1 MSASWDLVNL
11 LTLLNW
17 NTLPGW
23 LWLLLWGSSLAVVMY
38 WQKRWL
44 QRDQVGFPDVIMLA
58 RADTTVVE
66 CNEACQKIL
75 GDWRGRR
82 WIDVLLAEEQEQAQQ
97 KIAHLTPQQPTFTR
111 VGRVSDA
118 SGQTRWFEWINQG
131 IFDWRGR
138 LQFIRG
144 VGRDI
149 TEKKQLEENLR
160 LREAQLRTLLDALP
174 LAVWARD
181 PQGVLI
187 LQNATDRAWFG
198 DLLGT
203 SLEEVAQQHPHWPE
217 YTSQVL
223 SDVERQG
230 FCQFEGKEMIQ
241 GQERY
246 TYRFAVK
253 LQDQSKGLGLLG
265 IVLDI
270 TEQKRLEQE
279 VWEQEERFR
288 AFLNNSHDIL
298 CRIDAQGLLHT
309 LNPPAAEKIL
319 GRAPNQGEAVPLD
332 WVHPEDRQNV
342 ANALEQ
348 LKARPG
354 ETLSFI
360 YRAQHADGQWVWL
373 ESLCTNLLEDPSVQG
388 IVSST
393 RDITQQKQ
401 VELALRESEARF
413 REIAEAVPVVFFVY
427 SADLSQSLYKS
438 PQSEKIWG
446 YTAEEFRRKPDLWK
460 DRIHPED
467 LPRVLQAAARATQE
481 AQQITYRLFHRD
493 GRLRWLRTSCR
504 PILNEQQEVIRIVG
518 ITEDIT
524 EQKEAE
530 LALQESEAR
539 LRAILDGIPFSI
551 FLKDLEGRYL
561 HVNKTYL
568 QQRGCKAEELFGKL
582 DSELFASEEA
592 LEFRD
597 QDQKVLQSPHPV
609 SYERTFFR
617 DGKRLTQWVTKFALR
632 DQQGSPYAVCG
643 IAVDITPLKQAQDL
657 LLKEAER
664 ERLLGALLRRIR
676 QDLDLQSILQTTV
689 AEVREVFQVDRVMI
703 YQLQEGVGGF
713 VAAESVAD
721 PWPSHLG
728 RYVWDEYFQR
738 DPRYR
743 KYQEGFVQAIA
754 NVATANLD
762 PCYRELLESF
772 QAQANLVIPIR
783 QGEALWGLLVVQHCQ
798 SSRPWQEW
806 EIRLLQELS
815 DQLAIALQQAQLY
828 EQLQALNQTLEEKV
842 RQRTS
847 ELQRSL
853 QFEALLKRITDRVRD
868 SLDEAEILNTALR
881 ELGENL
887 NADGCDIGLYN
898 ADLTLSTIS
907 YEYCP
912 RSNSSLNISI
922 SIKGGPYDDVHQQ
935 LLAGQPCLF
944 CFYCPEKTV
953 EKRQVVMACPLPD
966 KGQVLGDLWIFRSA
980 ERSFDQQEMQLIQ
993 QVANQC
999 AIGLRQARLFRAA
1012 QEQVQALER
1021 LNRLKDDFISTVSHE
1036 LRTPLASMKM
1046 ALHML
1051 QVAPAREKQAQYL
1064 SIAQR
1069 ECQREIELIN
1079 DLLDL
1084 QRLEAGAYA
1093 LNLQTLTWEALL
1105 GDLLLAIGERART
1118 KGQTFQANVPLESS
1132 ITTDPLLLGRILR
1145 ELLHNAV
1152 KYTPGQ
1158 GSIRLEVRVE
1168 ANRTRI
1174 QVRNSQEIPAEEL
1187 TRIFDRFYRIPSH
1200 DPWKEGG
1207 TGLGLALVKQM
1218 VDQLR
1223 GSIEVSSA
1231 AGWTTFTLHLPPLP
1245 QF

>member
-1 MSASWDLVNL
+1 MSVPWDLVNL
-11 LTLLNW
+11 ITLLDR

-23 LWLLLWGSSLAVVMY
+23 LWLLLWGSSLVAVIY
-38 WQKRWL
+38 WQRRWF
-44 QRDQVGFPDVIMLA
+44 QRAQVVFSDVIMLA

-66 CNEACQKIL
+66 CNEACRKLL
-75 GDWRGRR
+75 GNWRGRR
-82 WIDVLLAEEQEQAQQ
+82 WIDALPTEEQEQVRQ
-97 KIAHLTPQQPTFTR
+97 KIAQLTPQQPTFTR
-111 VGRVSDA
+111 VGRVLDA
-118 SGQTRWFEWINQG
+118 AGQIRWFEWINQG
-131 IFDWRGR
+131 IFDRRGR
-138 LQFIRG
+138 LRFIRG
-144 VGRDI
+144 VGRDM

-160 LREAQLRTLLDALP
+160 LREAQLRALLDALP

-203 SLEEVAQQHPHWPE
+203 SLEEAARQYPHWPE
-217 YTSQVL
+217 RCSQVL
-223 SDVERQG
+223 SDLERQG
-230 FCQFEGKEMIQ
+230 VSQFEGKEVIQ

-246 TYRFAVK
+246 TYRLAVK
-253 LQDQSKGLGLLG
+253 LQDESKGLGLLG

-270 TEQKRLEQE
+270 TEQKRLQQELIEQ
-279 VWEQEERFR
+279 QERFR
-288 AFLNNSHDIL
+288 AFINNSHDIL
-298 CRIDAQGLLHT
+298 HRVDAQGRLYC
-309 LNPPAAEKIL
+309 LNPPVAEKIL
-319 GRAPNQGEAVPLD
+319 GLTPQPGEPQPLEL
-332 WVHPEDRQNV
+332 VHPEDRE
-342 ANALEQ
+342 AIASACEQ
-348 LKARPG
+348 LLSQPG
-354 ETLSFI
+354 QTLCFV
-360 YRAQHADGQWVWL
+360 YRMQHADGHWVWL
-373 ESLCTNLLEDPSVQG
+373 ESLCTNLLDDPLVQG

-393 RDITQQKQ
+393 RNITQQKQ
-401 VELALRESEARF
+401 AELALRESEARF
-413 REIAEAVPVVFFVY
+413 REIAEAVPVTFFLQ
-427 SADLSQSLYKS
+427 SADFSRPLYKS
-438 PQSEKIWG
+438 PRCEQIFG
-446 YTAEEFRRKPDLWK
+446 YTPEELYRQPDLWK
-460 DRIHPED
+460 ERIHPED
-467 LPRVLQAAARATQE
+467 LPRVMETLSLV
-481 AQQITYRLFHRD
+481 AQGKMSVTYRIFHPD
-493 GRLRWLRTSCR
+493 GRLHWLRTSCY
-504 PILNEQQEVIRIVG
+504 PVLNEQQEVVHIAG

-539 LRAILDGIPFSI
+539 LTAILDEIPFSI

-561 HVNKTYL
+561 HVNRAYL
-568 QQRGCKAEELFGKL
+568 QQRGCEAEELIGKT
-582 DSELFASEEA
+582 DDELFMPEEA
-592 LEFRD
+592 LEFRE
-597 QDQKVLQSPHPV
+597 QDQRALQSPHPI
-609 SYERTFFR
+609 SYERIFFR
-617 DGKRLTQWVTKFALR
+617 NGNELSQWITKFALR
-632 DQQGSPYAVCG
+632 NRQGDPYAVCG
-643 IAVDITPLKQAQDL
+643 VVVDITPLKEAQEVL
-657 LLKEAER
+657 RQEAER

-676 QDLDLQSILQTTV
+676 QALDLKTLLETTV
-689 AEVREVFQVDRVMI
+689 AEVREFLQVDRVMI
-703 YQLQEGVGGF
+703 YQLQENSGGI
-713 VAAESVAD
+713 VVAESVAD

-728 RYVWDEYFQR
+728 RYVWDEHFQR
-738 DPRYR
+738 DPCYC
-743 KYQEGFVQAIA
+743 KYQEGFVQAVGD
-754 NVATANLD
+754 VATANLD

-783 QGEALWGLLVVQHCQ
+783 QGEALWGLLVAQHCQ

-815 DQLAIALQQAQLY
+815 NQLAIALQQAQLY
-828 EQLQALNQTLEEKV
+828 EQLQVLNQTLEEKV

-887 NADGCDIGLYN
+887 NVEGCDIGLYN
-898 ADLTLSTIS
+898 TDLALSTIS

-912 RSNSSLNISI
+912 RWESTLHTCISFTQY
-922 SIKGGPYDDVHQQ
+922 PDLYAQ
-935 LLAGQPCLF
+935 LLRGEPCIF
-944 CFYCPEKTV
+944 CFLPDTP
-953 EKRQVVMACPLPD
+953 RQGSILVCPLRD
-966 KGQVLGDLWIFRSA
+966 KEQVLGDLWVFRSSG
-980 ERSFDQQEMQLIQ
+980 ESFDEQEVNLVA

-999 AIGLRQARLFRAA
+999 AIGLRQARLFQAA

-1036 LRTPLASMKM
+1036 LRTPLTSLKM

-1051 QVAPAREKQAQYL
+1051 QVAPAGEKQAQYL
-1064 SIAQR
+1064 AIAQR

-1084 QRLEAGAYA
+1084 QRLKAGAYA

-1105 GDLLLAIGERART
+1105 GDLLLAIGERARA
-1118 KGQTFQANVPLESS
+1118 KGQTFQARVPLESS

-1158 GSIRLEVRVE
+1158 GSIHLEVRVE
-1168 ANRTRI
+1168 ANQTRI
-1174 QVRNSQEIPAEEL
+1174 QVSNSREIPAEEL
-1187 TRIFDRFYRIPSH
+1187 TRIFERFYRIPSQ
-1200 DPWKEGG
+1200 DPWQEGG

-1223 GSIEVSSA
+1223 GSLEVSSS
-1231 AGWTTFTLHLPPLP
+1231 AGWTTFTLRLPQLP

>member
-1 MSASWDLVNL
+1 MSVSWNLVNL
-11 LTLLNW
+11 NTLLDR

-66 CNEACQKIL
+66 CNEACQKL
-75 GDWRGRR
+75 LSNWRGKR
-82 WIDVLLAEEQEQAQQ
+82 WIDVLPAEEQEQVRQ
-97 KIAHLTPQQPTFTR
+97 KIAQLTPQQPTFTR

-131 IFDWRGR
+131 IFDRRGR

-203 SLEEVAQQHPHWPE
+203 SLEEAAQQHPHWLE

-223 SDVERQG
+223 ADLERQG
-230 FCQFEGKEMIQ
+230 FSQLEGKEVIQ

-246 TYRFAVK
+246 TYRLAVK

-270 TEQKRLEQE
+270 TEQKRLQRELTDQ
-279 VWEQEERFR
+279 QERFR
-288 AFLNNSHDIL
+288 AFINNSHDIL
-298 CRIDAQGLLHT
+298 HRVDAQGRLYC
-309 LNPPAAEKIL
+309 LNPPVAEKIL
-319 GRAPNQGEAVPLD
+319 GLTPQPGEPQPLEL
-332 WVHPEDRQNV
+332 VHPEDRE
-342 ANALEQ
+342 AIASACEQ
-348 LKARPG
+348 LLSQPG
-354 ETLSFI
+354 QTLCFV
-360 YRAQHADGQWVWL
+360 YRMQHADGHWVWL
-373 ESLCTNLLEDPSVQG
+373 ESLCTNLLEDPLVQG
-388 IVSST
+388 MVAST

-413 REIAEAVPVVFFVY
+413 REIAEAVPVTFFVQ
-427 SADLSQSLYKS
+427 SADFSRALYKS
-438 PQSEKIWG
+438 PRCEQIFG
-446 YTAEEFRRKPDLWK
+446 YTPEELYRQPDLWK
-460 DRIHPED
+460 ERIHPED
-467 LPRVLQAAARATQE
+467 LPRVMETLSLATQGKMSV
-481 AQQITYRLFHRD
+481 TYRIFHPD
-493 GRLRWLRTSCR
+493 GRLRWLRTSCY
-504 PILNEQQEVIRIVG
+504 PVLNEQQEVVHIAG

-568 QQRGCKAEELFGKL
+568 QQRGCKAEELIGKL

-597 QDQKVLQSPHPV
+597 QDQKALQSPHPV

-617 DGKRLTQWVTKFALR
+617 DGKRLTQWVTKLALR

-643 IAVDITPLKQAQDL
+643 IAMDITALKQAQDL

-738 DPRYR
+738 DPCYR
-743 KYQEGFVQAIA
+743 KYQEGFVQAVGDVAIA
-754 NVATANLD
+754 DLD

-783 QGEALWGLLVVQHCQ
+783 RGEDLWGLLVAQHCQ
-798 SSRPWQEW
+798 SSRPWQGW

-887 NADGCDIGLYN
+887 NADGCDIALYN

-912 RSNSSLNISI
+912 RLGSALHTCI
-922 SIKGGPYDDVHQQ
+922 PFAQYPDLYAQ
-935 LLAGQPCLF
+935 LLRGEPCIF
-944 CFYCPEKTV
+944 CLLPDAP
-953 EKRQVVMACPLPD
+953 RQGSVLVCPLRD
-966 KGQVLGDLWIFRSA
+966 GEQVLGDLWVFRSS
-980 ERSFDQQEMQLIQ
+980 EESFDEQEMNLVA

-1036 LRTPLASMKM
+1036 LRTPLTSMKM
-1046 ALHML
+1046 ALKML
-1051 QVAPAREKQAQYL
+1051 QMAPTGEKRAQYL
-1064 SIAQR
+1064 AIAER

-1084 QRLEAGAYA
+1084 QRLKAGAYA

>member
-1 MSASWDLVNL
+1 MSVSWNLVNL
-11 LTLLNW
+11 NTLLDR

-82 WIDVLLAEEQEQAQQ
+82 WIDVLPAEEQEQAQQ

-111 VGRVSDA
+111 ISRVADA
-118 SGQTRWFEWINQG
+118 AGQVRWFEWINQG
-131 IFDWRGR
+131 IFDRRGR

-203 SLEEVAQQHPHWPE
+203 SLEEAAQQHPHWLE

-230 FCQFEGKEMIQ
+230 FSQLEGKEVIQ

-270 TEQKRLEQE
+270 TEQKRLQRELTDQ
-279 VWEQEERFR
+279 QERFR
-288 AFLNNSHDIL
+288 AFINNSHDIL
-298 CRIDAQGLLHT
+298 HRVDAQGRLYC
-309 LNPPAAEKIL
+309 LNPPVAEKIL
-319 GRAPNQGEAVPLD
+319 GLTPQPGEPQPLEL
-332 WVHPEDRQNV
+332 VHPEDRE
-342 ANALEQ
+342 AIASACEQ
-348 LKARPG
+348 LLSQPG
-354 ETLSFI
+354 QTLCFV
-360 YRAQHADGQWVWL
+360 YRMQHADGHWVWL
-373 ESLCTNLLEDPSVQG
+373 ESLCTNLLDDPLVQG

-460 DRIHPED
+460 DTIHPED

-539 LRAILDGIPFSI
+539 LRAILDGIPFPI

-561 HVNKTYL
+561 QVNTAYLGCNQEEILGKTD
-568 QQRGCKAEELFGKL
+568 AELFPPE
-582 DSELFASEEA
+582 DA
-592 LEFRD
+592 LKFRE
-597 QDQKVLQSPHPV
+597 QDQRAIQSPDPISCESVV
-609 SYERTFFR
+609 SRNGREISR
-617 DGKRLTQWVTKFALR
+617 WVTKFALR
-632 DQQGSPYAVCG
+632 DQQGDPYAVCG
-643 IAVDITPLKQAQDL
+643 VVVDITPLKEAQEVL
-657 LLKEAER
+657 RQEAER

-676 QDLDLQSILQTTV
+676 QALDLQTLLETTV
-689 AEVREVFQVDRVMI
+689 AEVREFLQVDRVMI

-738 DPRYR
+738 DPCYR
-743 KYQEGFVQAIA
+743 KYQEGFVQAVGDVAIA
-754 NVATANLD
+754 DLD

-783 QGEALWGLLVVQHCQ
+783 RGEDLWGFLVAQHCQ

-887 NADGCDIGLYN
+887 NADGCYIGLYN
-898 ADLTLSTIS
+898 ADLTLSAIS

-912 RSNSSLNISI
+912 RLGSALHTCI
-922 SIKGGPYDDVHQQ
+922 PFAQYPDLYAQ
-935 LLAGQPCLF
+935 LLRGEPCIF
-944 CFYCPEKTV
+944 CLLPDAP
-953 EKRQVVMACPLPD
+953 RQGSVLVCPLRD
-966 KGQVLGDLWIFRSA
+966 GEQVLGDLWVFRSS
-980 ERSFDQQEMQLIQ
+980 EESFDEQEMDLVA

-1152 KYTPGQ
+1152 KYTPVQ
-1158 GSIRLEVRVE
+1158 GSIRLRIGTESRRSVVEVS
-1168 ANRTRI
+1168 
-1174 QVRNSQEIPAEEL
+1174 NSQEIPAEEL
-1187 TRIFDRFYRIPSH
+1187 TRIFERFYRIPSH

-1223 GSIEVSSA
+1223 GSIEVNSS
-1231 AGWTTFTLHLPPLP
+1231 AGWTTFTLHLPELP

>member
-38 WQKRWL
+38 WQRRWL

-111 VGRVSDA
+111 ISRVADA
-118 SGQTRWFEWINQG
+118 AGQVRWFEWINQG
-131 IFDWRGR
+131 IFDRRGR
-138 LQFIRG
+138 FQFIRG

-203 SLEEVAQQHPHWPE
+203 SLEEAAREYPHWLE

>member
-38 WQKRWL
+38 WQRRWL

-111 VGRVSDA
+111 ISRVADA
-118 SGQTRWFEWINQG
+118 AGQVRWFEWINQG
-131 IFDWRGR
+131 IFDRRGR

-738 DPRYR
+738 DPCYR
-743 KYQEGFVQAIA
+743 KYQEGFVQAVGDVAIA
-754 NVATANLD
+754 DLD

>member
-38 WQKRWL
+38 WQRRWL

-111 VGRVSDA
+111 ISRVADA
-118 SGQTRWFEWINQG
+118 AGQVRWFEWINQG
-131 IFDWRGR
+131 IFDRRGR
-138 LQFIRG
+138 FQFIRG

-203 SLEEVAQQHPHWPE
+203 SLEEAAREYPHWLE

-460 DRIHPED
+460 DTIHPED

-524 EQKEAE
+524 ERKEAE

-539 LRAILDGIPFSI
+539 LRAILDGIPFPI

-815 DQLAIALQQAQLY
+815 DQLAIVLQQAQLY

-1223 GSIEVSSA
+1223 GSLEVSSS

>member
-38 WQKRWL
+38 WQRRWL

-111 VGRVSDA
+111 ISRVADA
-118 SGQTRWFEWINQG
+118 AGQVRWFEWINQG
-131 IFDWRGR
+131 IFDRRGR
-138 LQFIRG
+138 FQFIRG

-203 SLEEVAQQHPHWPE
+203 SLEEAAREYPHWLE

-568 QQRGCKAEELFGKL
+568 QQRGCKAEELIGKL

-617 DGKRLTQWVTKFALR
+617 DGKRLTQWVTKLALR

-738 DPRYR
+738 DPCYR
-743 KYQEGFVQAIA
+743 KYQEGFVQAVGDVAIA
-754 NVATANLD
+754 DLD

-1093 LNLQTLTWEALL
+1093 LNPQTLTWEALL

>member
-1 MSASWDLVNL
+1 MSAPWELVNL

-23 LWLLLWGSSLAVVMY
+23 LWLLPWGSSLAVVMY

-66 CNEACQKIL
+66 CNGACQKLL
-75 GDWRGRR
+75 GNWRGKR
-82 WIDVLLAEEQEQAQQ
+82 WIDVLPAEEQEQVQQ

-111 VGRVSDA
+111 ISRVADA
-118 SGQTRWFEWINQG
+118 AGQVRWFEWINQG
-131 IFDWRGR
+131 IFDRRGR

-265 IVLDI
+265 IVLGI

-438 PQSEKIWG
+438 PQSEKIWS

-460 DRIHPED
+460 DRIHFED

-728 RYVWDEYFQR
+728 RRVWDACLRQ
-738 DPRYR
+738 DPCYR

-762 PCYRELLESF
+762 PCYWELLESF

-1046 ALHML
+1046 ALKML
-1051 QVAPAREKQAQYL
+1051 QMAPTGEKRAQYL
-1064 SIAQR
+1064 AIAER

-1084 QRLEAGAYA
+1084 QRLQAGTYA
-1093 LNLQTLTWEALL
+1093 LSVQTLTWRELL
-1105 GDLLLAIGERART
+1105 GDLLAIAEEQARA
-1118 KGQTFQANVPLESS
+1118 KGQTFQASVPLESTL
-1132 ITTDPLLLGRILR
+1132 TTDPLLLGRILR

-1152 KYTPGQ
+1152 KYTPVQ
-1158 GSIRLEVRVE
+1158 GSIRLRIGTESRRSVVEVS
-1168 ANRTRI
+1168 
-1174 QVRNSQEIPAEEL
+1174 NSQEIPAEEL
-1187 TRIFDRFYRIPSH
+1187 TRIFERFYRIPSH

-1223 GSIEVSSA
+1223 GSIEVNSS
-1231 AGWTTFTLHLPPLP
+1231 AGWTTFTLHLPELP

>member
-58 RADTTVVE
+58 RADTMVVE

-82 WIDVLLAEEQEQAQQ
+82 WIDVLPAEEQEQVRQ
-97 KIAHLTPQQPTFTR
+97 KIAQLTPQQPTFTR

-118 SGQTRWFEWINQG
+118 SGQTRWFEWIHQG
-131 IFDWRGR
+131 IFDRRGR

-203 SLEEVAQQHPHWPE
+203 SLEEAAQQHPHWLE

-230 FCQFEGKEMIQ
+230 FSQLEGKEVIQ

-270 TEQKRLEQE
+270 TEQKRLQRELTDQ
-279 VWEQEERFR
+279 QERFR
-288 AFLNNSHDIL
+288 AFINNSHDIL
-298 CRIDAQGLLHT
+298 HRVDAQGRLYC
-309 LNPPAAEKIL
+309 LNPPVAEKIL
-319 GRAPNQGEAVPLD
+319 GLTPQPGEPQPLEL
-332 WVHPEDRQNV
+332 VHPEDRE
-342 ANALEQ
+342 AIASACEQ
-348 LKARPG
+348 LLSQPG
-354 ETLSFI
+354 QTLCFV
-360 YRAQHADGQWVWL
+360 YRMQHADGHWVWL
-373 ESLCTNLLEDPSVQG
+373 ESLCTNLLDDPLVQG

-413 REIAEAVPVVFFVY
+413 REIAEAVPVTFFLQ
-427 SADLSQSLYKS
+427 SADFSRALYKS
-438 PQSEKIWG
+438 PRCEQIFG
-446 YTAEEFRRKPDLWK
+446 YTPEELYRQPDLWK
-460 DRIHPED
+460 ERIHPED
-467 LPRVLQAAARATQE
+467 LPRVMETLSLATQGKMSV
-481 AQQITYRLFHRD
+481 TYRIFHPD
-493 GRLRWLRTSCR
+493 GRLRWLRTSCY
-504 PILNEQQEVIRIVG
+504 PVLNEQQEVVHIAG

-539 LRAILDGIPFSI
+539 LRAILDGIPFCI

-617 DGKRLTQWVTKFALR
+617 DGKRLTRWVTKFALR

-664 ERLLGALLRRIR
+664 EWLLGALLRRIR

-728 RYVWDEYFQR
+728 RRVWDACLPQG
-738 DPRYR
+738 PCYR

-912 RSNSSLNISI
+912 RLGSALHTCI
-922 SIKGGPYDDVHQQ
+922 PFAQYPDLYAQ
-935 LLAGQPCLF
+935 LLRGEPCIF
-944 CFYCPEKTV
+944 CLLPDAP
-953 EKRQVVMACPLPD
+953 RQGSVLVCPLRD
-966 KGQVLGDLWIFRSA
+966 GEQVLGDLWVFRSS
-980 ERSFDQQEMQLIQ
+980 EESFDEQEMNLVA

-1046 ALHML
+1046 ALKML
-1051 QVAPAREKQAQYL
+1051 QMAPTGEKRAQYL
-1064 SIAQR
+1064 AIAER

-1084 QRLEAGAYA
+1084 QRLKAGAYA

-1223 GSIEVSSA
+1223 GSIEVNSS
-1231 AGWTTFTLHLPPLP
+1231 AGWTTFTLHLPQLP